1 MFNSDVSTPTY
12 DTLSQTE
19 RGMDSCSWST
29 QYRSENQIVKYIKD
43 NMTTVD
49 INGKAVEYLR
59 DGLSSASLSENP
71 VSFVERH
78 GDAL

>member
-29 QYRSENQIVKYIKD
+29 QYRIENQIVKYIKD

-49 INGKAVEYLR
+49 IR
-59 DGLSSASLSENP
+59 LSNT
-71 VSFVERH
+71 
-78 GDAL
+78 